1 MGLNVPLAV
10 TNKNKIEDMKFARI
24 LSFSVA
30 ACILAGC
37 SGDEVLPGG
46 GDGGAEIT
54 VALQSS
60 GEPSTRVSLAGSD
73 NLQHVKYVQL
83 YVFNGTDAQ
92 TARCV
97 ASENV
102 MWREQEGEIAA
113 QYYKL
118 LADIPEGDYTFLAVG
133 LDNPLTADRLPDK
146 SKTGAATAY
155 NLPEAIVAGDGAA
168 TGTLLAD
175 AYASLAEGKGAADIA
190 NAELMAGFS
199 TAHWNATDDIT
210 VTVEM
215 KRRVAGVMFY
225 VTNVPEGVDKIELL
239 CSSAQYS
246 NVPLCQQETADYG
259 NAQLGDE
266 TKTLLSAEVT
276 YDVLASEAVTLADG
290 SVTEKQRGSVY
301 AAAYVLPMPQLTGT
315 FTLRLT
321 SAGGTTADRKVKI
334 EDTAAA
340 GTYVYDF
347 PVQANW
353 IYTIGSK
360 SATADEPYDL
370 GGTGDI
376 IVDGNWQAD
385 VDIPM

>member
-1 MGLNVPLAV
+1 
-10 TNKNKIEDMKFARI
+10 MKFARI

-118 LADIPEGDYTFLAVG
+118 LAELSAGEYTFLAVG

-155 NLPEAIVAGDGAA
+155 NLPEAIVAGDGAV

-175 AYASLAEGKGAADIA
+175 ACALLADWRTVADIA
-190 NAELMAGFS
+190 NAELMAGYA
-199 TAHWNATDDIT
+199 TAQWDAGKDLT
-210 VTVEM
+210 VTIEM
-215 KRRVAGVMFY
+215 LRRVAGVMCY
-225 VTNVPEGVDKIELL
+225 VTNVPENVTKIELV
-239 CSSAQYS
+239 CAEPQYS
-246 NVPLCQQETADYG
+246 DVPLCKQADGADFGTAR
-259 NAQLGDE
+259 LGEE
-266 TKTLLSAEVT
+266 TKTVLSMPVT
-276 YDVLASEAVTLADG
+276 YDVLAAESVTLTDG
-290 SVTEKQRGSVY
+290 TVMEKQRGSVY
-301 AAAYVLPMPQLTGT
+301 AAAFMLPMPQLTGT
-315 FTLRLT
+315 FKLRISYSDNT
-321 SAGGTTADRKVKI
+321 STERNVKI
-334 EDTAAA
+334 ATGNPAPDDYT
-340 GTYVYDF
+340 YDF
-347 PVQANW
+347 SIDANRM
-353 IYTIGSK
+353 YTIGEK
-360 SATADEPYDL
+360 SATADNPYDL

-385 VDIPM
+385 INIPM

>member
-1 MGLNVPLAV
+1 
-10 TNKNKIEDMKFARI
+10 
-24 LSFSVA
+24 
-30 ACILAGC
+30 
-37 SGDEVLPGG
+37 
-46 GDGGAEIT
+46 
-54 VALQSS
+54 
-60 GEPSTRVSLAGSD
+60 
-73 NLQHVKYVQL
+73 
-83 YVFNGTDAQ
+83 
-92 TARCV
+92 
-97 ASENV
+97 
-102 MWREQEGEIAA
+102 
-113 QYYKL
+113 
-118 LADIPEGDYTFLAVG
+118 
-133 LDNPLTADRLPDK
+133 
-146 SKTGAATAY
+146 
-155 NLPEAIVAGDGAA
+155 
-168 TGTLLAD
+168 
-175 AYASLAEGKGAADIA
+175 
-190 NAELMAGFS
+190 MAGFS

-259 NAQLGDE
+259 NSQLGEE

-290 SVTEKQRGSVY
+290 SVMEKQRGSVY

-321 SAGGTTADRKVKI
+321 SAGGTTTDRKVKI

-347 PVQANW
+347 PVRANW

>member
-1 MGLNVPLAV
+1 MNVPLAV

-54 VALQSS
+54 VALQSL

-102 MWREQEGEIAA
+102 MWREQEGEMAA

-133 LDNPLTADRLPDK
+133 LDNPLTDDRLPDK

-155 NLPEAIVAGDGAA
+155 NLPEAIVAGDGAT

-210 VTVEM
+210 VTIEM
-215 KRRVAGVMFY
+215 LRRVAGVMCY

-276 YDVLASEAVTLADG
+276 YDVLASESVTLADG

-321 SAGGTTADRKVKI
+321 SAGGTTTDRKVKI

>member
-1 MGLNVPLAV
+1 
-10 TNKNKIEDMKFARI
+10 MKFARI

-102 MWREQEGEIAA
+102 MWREQQGESAA

-118 LADIPEGDYTFLAVG
+118 LAELPAGEYTFLAVG

-155 NLPEAIVAGDGAA
+155 NLPEALVAGDGAA

-175 AYASLAEGKGAADIA
+175 AYASLADGRTVADIA

-215 KRRVAGVMFY
+215 KRRVAGVMCY

-259 NAQLGDE
+259 NARLGEE

-321 SAGGTTADRKVKI
+321 YADGRTTDRKVKI

>member
-1 MGLNVPLAV
+1 
-10 TNKNKIEDMKFARI
+10 MKFARI

-102 MWREQEGEIAA
+102 MWREQEGESAA

-118 LADIPEGDYTFLAVG
+118 LAELPAGEYTFLAVG
-133 LDNPLTADRLPDK
+133 LDNPLTDDRLPDK

-155 NLPEAIVAGDGAA
+155 NLPEAIVAGDGAT
-168 TGTLLAD
+168 TGTLLAG

-210 VTVEM
+210 VTIEM
-215 KRRVAGVMFY
+215 LRRVAGVMCY
-225 VTNVPEGVDKIELL
+225 VTNVPENVTKIELV
-239 CSSAQYS
+239 CAEPQYS
-246 NVPLCQQETADYG
+246 DVPLCKQADGADFGTAR
-259 NAQLGDE
+259 LGDE
-266 TKTLLSAEVT
+266 TKTVLSMPVT
-276 YDVLASEAVTLADG
+276 YDVLAAESVTLTDG
-290 SVTEKQRGSVY
+290 TVMEKQRGSVY
-301 AAAYVLPMPQLTGT
+301 AAAFMLPMPQLTGT
-315 FTLRLT
+315 FKLRISYSDNT
-321 SAGGTTADRKVKI
+321 STERNVKI
-334 EDTAAA
+334 ATGNPAPDDYT
-340 GTYVYDF
+340 YDF
-347 PVQANW
+347 SIDANRM
-353 IYTIGSK
+353 YTIGEK
-360 SATADEPYDL
+360 SDAADNPYDL

-385 VDIPM
+385 INIPM

>member
-102 MWREQEGEIAA
+102 MWREQEGEMAA

-155 NLPEAIVAGDGAA
+155 NLPEAIVAGNGAA

-175 AYASLAEGKGAADIA
+175 AYASLAEDKGAADIA

-276 YDVLASEAVTLADG
+276 YDVLASESVTLADG

-321 SAGGTTADRKVKI
+321 YAGGTTTDRKVKI

>member
-1 MGLNVPLAV
+1 MNVPLAV

-37 SGDEVLPGG
+37 SGDDVLPGG
-46 GDGGAEIT
+46 GDGAEIT

-118 LADIPEGDYTFLAVG
+118 LAELSAGEYTFLAVG

-259 NAQLGDE
+259 NARLGEE

-276 YDVLASEAVTLADG
+276 YDVLASESVTLADG

-321 SAGGTTADRKVKI
+321 YAGGTTTDRKVKI

-360 SATADEPYDL
+360 SATVDEPYDL

>member
-1 MGLNVPLAV
+1 MNVPLAV

-102 MWREQEGEIAA
+102 MWREQQGESAA

-118 LADIPEGDYTFLAVG
+118 LAELPAGEYTFLAVG

-155 NLPEAIVAGDGAA
+155 NLPEAIVASDGAA

-259 NAQLGDE
+259 NAQLGEE

-321 SAGGTTADRKVKI
+321 YAGGTTTDRKVKI

>member
-1 MGLNVPLAV
+1 
-10 TNKNKIEDMKFARI
+10 MKVARRI
-24 LSFSVA
+24 LFSLLA
-30 ACILAGC
+30 ACFFSGC
-37 SGDEVLPGG
+37 GSDDVLPEN
-46 GDGGAEIT
+46 DGNAGILI
-54 VALQSS
+54 ALQSS

-102 MWREQEGEIAA
+102 MWREQEGEMAA

-133 LDNPLTADRLPDK
+133 LDNPLTADRSPDK

-175 AYASLAEGKGAADIA
+175 AYASLADRRTVADIA

-259 NAQLGDE
+259 NAQLGEE

-290 SVTEKQRGSVY
+290 SVMEKQRGSVY
-301 AAAYVLPMPQLTGT
+301 AAAYVLPMPPLTGT

-321 SAGGTTADRKVKI
+321 YAGGTTTDRKVKI

-370 GGTGDI
+370 GGMGDI

>member
-1 MGLNVPLAV
+1 MNVPLAV

-54 VALQSS
+54 VALQSL

-102 MWREQEGEIAA
+102 MWREQEGESAA

-118 LADIPEGDYTFLAVG
+118 LAELPAGEYTFLAVG
-133 LDNPLTADRLPDK
+133 LDNPLTDDRLPDK
-146 SKTGAATAY
+146 TKTGSATAY
-155 NLPEAIVAGDGAA
+155 NLPDAIVAGDGAT

-259 NAQLGDE
+259 NARLGEE

-276 YDVLASEAVTLADG
+276 YDVLASESVTLADG
-290 SVTEKQRGSVY
+290 SVMEKQRGSVY

-321 SAGGTTADRKVKI
+321 YADGRTTDRKVKI

>member
-46 GDGGAEIT
+46 GDGAEIT

-118 LADIPEGDYTFLAVG
+118 LADLSAGEYTFLAVG

-155 NLPEAIVAGDGAA
+155 NLPEAIVAGDGAM

-259 NAQLGDE
+259 NSQLGEE

-321 SAGGTTADRKVKI
+321 YADGRTTDRKVKI

>member
-1 MGLNVPLAV
+1 MNVPLAV

-102 MWREQEGEIAA
+102 MWREQEGEMAA

-118 LADIPEGDYTFLAVG
+118 LAELPAGEYTFLAVG
-133 LDNPLTADRLPDK
+133 LDNPLTDDRLPDK

-259 NAQLGDE
+259 NARLGEE

-321 SAGGTTADRKVKI
+321 YADGTTTDRKVKI

>member
-1 MGLNVPLAV
+1 MNVPLAV

-102 MWREQEGEIAA
+102 MWREQEGEMAA

-259 NAQLGDE
+259 NSQLGEE

-276 YDVLASEAVTLADG
+276 YDVLASESVTLADG

-321 SAGGTTADRKVKI
+321 YAGGTTTDRKVKI

>member
-102 MWREQEGEIAA
+102 MWREQEGEMAA

-118 LADIPEGDYTFLAVG
+118 LAELPAGEYTFLAVG
-133 LDNPLTADRLPDK
+133 LDNPLTDDRLPDK

-259 NAQLGDE
+259 NARLGEE

-321 SAGGTTADRKVKI
+321 YADGTTTDRKVKI

>member
-46 GDGGAEIT
+46 GDGAEIT

-102 MWREQEGEIAA
+102 MWREQEGEMAA

-155 NLPEAIVAGDGAA
+155 NLPDAIVAGDGAA

-175 AYASLAEGKGAADIA
+175 AYASLADGRTVADIA

-225 VTNVPEGVDKIELL
+225 VTNVPENVTKIELV
-239 CSSAQYS
+239 CAEPQYS
-246 NVPLCQQETADYG
+246 DVPLCKQADGADFGTAR
-259 NAQLGDE
+259 LGEE
-266 TKTLLSAEVT
+266 TKTVLSMPVT

-321 SAGGTTADRKVKI
+321 YADGRTTDRKVKI

>member
-1 MGLNVPLAV
+1 MNVPLAV

-54 VALQSS
+54 VALQSL

-102 MWREQEGEIAA
+102 MWREQEGEMAA

-133 LDNPLTADRLPDK
+133 LDNPLTDDRLPDK

-155 NLPEAIVAGDGAA
+155 NLPEAIVADDGAA

-259 NAQLGDE
+259 NARLGDD

-301 AAAYVLPMPQLTGT
+301 AAAYVLPMPQQTGT

-321 SAGGTTADRKVKI
+321 YAGGTTADRKVKI

>member
-1 MGLNVPLAV
+1 MLA
-10 TNKNKIEDMKFARI
+10 E
-24 LSFSVA
+24 LP
-30 ACILAGC
+30 AG
-37 SGDEVLPGG
+37 E
-46 GDGGAEIT
+46 
-54 VALQSS
+54 
-60 GEPSTRVSLAGSD
+60 
-73 NLQHVKYVQL
+73 
-83 YVFNGTDAQ
+83 
-92 TARCV
+92 
-97 ASENV
+97 
-102 MWREQEGEIAA
+102 
-113 QYYKL
+113 
-118 LADIPEGDYTFLAVG
+118 YTFLAVG

-259 NAQLGDE
+259 NSQLGEE

-321 SAGGTTADRKVKI
+321 YAGGTTTDRKVKI

>member
-1 MGLNVPLAV
+1 MNVPLAV

-54 VALQSS
+54 VALQSL

-102 MWREQEGEIAA
+102 MWREQEGESAA

-118 LADIPEGDYTFLAVG
+118 LAELPAGEYTFLAVG
-133 LDNPLTADRLPDK
+133 LDNPLTDDRLPDK
-146 SKTGAATAY
+146 TKTGSATAY
-155 NLPEAIVAGDGAA
+155 NLPDAIVAGDGAT

-259 NAQLGDE
+259 NARLGEE

-276 YDVLASEAVTLADG
+276 YDVLASESVTLADG

-321 SAGGTTADRKVKI
+321 YADGRTTDRKVKI

>member
-1 MGLNVPLAV
+1 
-10 TNKNKIEDMKFARI
+10 MKFARI

-54 VALQSS
+54 VALQSL

-102 MWREQEGEIAA
+102 MWREQEGEMAA

-133 LDNPLTADRLPDK
+133 LDNPLTDDRLPDK

-155 NLPEAIVAGDGAA
+155 NLPEAIVADDGAA

-259 NAQLGDE
+259 NARLGDD

-301 AAAYVLPMPQLTGT
+301 AAAYVLPMPQQTGT

-321 SAGGTTADRKVKI
+321 YAGGTTADRKVKI

>member
-1 MGLNVPLAV
+1 MNVPLAV

-37 SGDEVLPGG
+37 SGDDVLPGG
-46 GDGGAEIT
+46 GDGAEIT

-118 LADIPEGDYTFLAVG
+118 LAELSAGEYTFLAVG

-259 NAQLGDE
+259 NARLGEE

-276 YDVLASEAVTLADG
+276 YDVLASESVTLADG

-321 SAGGTTADRKVKI
+321 YAGGTTTDRKVKI